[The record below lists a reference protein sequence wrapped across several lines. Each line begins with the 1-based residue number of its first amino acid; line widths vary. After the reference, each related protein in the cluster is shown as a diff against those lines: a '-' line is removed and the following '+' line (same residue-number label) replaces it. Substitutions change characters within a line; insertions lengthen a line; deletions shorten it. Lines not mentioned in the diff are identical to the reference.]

1 MIIILR
7 LGEACRN
14 CVYRSYIEPLGPLSE
29 KILHQRTIQ
38 VGAAD
43 YIALAQQYH
52 TVFITDIPIMS
63 MRMIDKVCSFISL
76 KLLD

>member
-1 MIIILR
+1 M
-7 LGEACRN
+7 
-14 CVYRSYIEPLGPLSE
+14 
-29 KILHQRTIQ
+29 Q

-76 KLLD
+76 KLLDKIQPHDPRKCFLH